1 VGEILNIITSQGNL
15 ANCHVHCGGAAL
27 TDVKPWHSM
36 SIDEVLKELDTTFD
50 GLSDVEAKARLEKY
64 GFNEL
69 VEKAKVSVIKIF
81 IDQFKNFLVGLLIA
95 AAIISAV
102 IGEHIDAFAIV
113 AIVILNGVLGF
124 IQEYRAE
131 QALEALKRLAAPK
144 ARVRRNGSEI
154 TILAR
159 ELVPGDVIILEPGD
173 RVPADARLITCTD
186 LKIDEAMLTGES
198 IPVKKNAAII
208 LPEDTPVADRKNMV
222 FMGTL
227 VTTGY
232 GEAVVVSTGMNTEM
246 GKIAAM
252 VQEVEKEET
261 PLMRRLNRFGKRIGT
276 LIVVL
281 CIITFVLGLAREMD
295 PVLMFMTAVGLA
307 VSAVPEGLPAVVTI
321 TLALGVKDMA
331 KRNAIV
337 RRLASVET
345 LGCTTV
351 ICADKTGTM
360 TKNEMTVRKIY
371 VNGRIIEVTGAGYE
385 VEGEFLFNGETINP
399 AEDPHLELLL
409 RIGLLCSHAELV
421 KEDGKW
427 KVLGD
432 PTEGALVVAA
442 AKAGMWK
449 RALLKDY
456 PKRHEIPFES
466 SRKRMT
472 TIHETKDG
480 KLVAYVKG
488 APEVILE
495 RSRFILEDGNV
506 RLITDAD
513 KQRILTIVREMAQSA
528 LRVLAM
534 AYRVIPAQFEFI
546 DTDQVE
552 SELVFVGL
560 AGMIDP
566 PRDEVK
572 GAIEQCRR
580 AGIRVVMI
588 TGDHKLTAIAIAKEI
603 GLVEGNNFMVLTGA
617 ELDKMSD
624 EELTKVVDKVP
635 IFARVSPEHKVRIV
649 KALKRKGH
657 IVAMTGDG
665 VNDAPALKLADIG
678 VAMGIKGTDVAKEAS
693 DMILADDNF
702 ATIVRAV
709 RDGRAIYDN
718 IRKFVRFLL
727 ACNFDEIAVI
737 TTCILAGLPPALLPL
752 QILWINLVTDG
763 GPAVALGVD
772 PPDEDIMERPPR
784 DPEEGI
790 LSGMEL
796 FILASALF
804 QFLGTMAAYL
814 LGMYLLKDSVAE
826 ARTLAFVQAVLF
838 ELFVVF
844 NCRSEKHSAFRI
856 GFLTNKALVIADVAG
871 LILTLMLVY
880 APPLQVIFDT
890 VPLTL
895 YDWILCI
902 LLASGG
908 WLVLPEIFMKPLP
921 FTKKSRQVKS

>member
-1 VGEILNIITSQGNL
+1 MKFEPVVGELRRGNIVAKG
-15 ANCHVHCGGAAL
+15 
-27 TDVKPWHSM
+27 KPWHSM
-36 SIDEVLKELDTTFD
+36 SIDEVFRALSTTAE
-50 GLSDVEAKARLEKY
+50 GLSDVEAKSRLEKY

-69 VEKAKVSVIKIF
+69 VERARVSPIRLF
-81 IDQFKNFLVGLLIA
+81 IDQFKNFLVALLIVA
-95 AAIISAV
+95 SIISAA
-102 IGEHIDAFAIV
+102 IGEHVDSMAIM
-113 AIVILNGVLGF
+113 AIVILNAVLGF

-131 QALEALKRLAAPK
+131 RALEALKKLAAPR
-144 ARVRRNGSEI
+144 ARVRRGGREF
-154 TILAR
+154 TVLAR
-159 ELVPGDVIILEPGD
+159 ELVPGDVIVLEPGD

-186 LKIDEAMLTGES
+186 LKVDEAMLTGES
-198 IPVKKNAAII
+198 VPVRKNAAII
-208 LPEDTPVADRKNMV
+208 LPDDTPVADRKNMV

-227 VTTGY
+227 VSTGY

-261 PLMRRLNRFGKRIGT
+261 PLMRKLNQFGKRIGA
-276 LIVVL
+276 LIIIL
-281 CIITFVLGLAREMD
+281 CIVTFALGLFRRVD
-295 PVLMFMTAVGLA
+295 PILMFMTSVGLA

-371 VNGRIIEVTGAGYE
+371 VNGKLVEVTGAGYQ
-385 VEGEFLFNGETINP
+385 VEGEFLVDGVNVNP
-399 AEDPHLELLL
+399 LEDPHLELLL
-409 RIGLLCSHAELV
+409 RIGLLCSHADLV
-421 KEDGKW
+421 KENGEW

-442 AKAGMWK
+442 AKAGLWK
-449 RALLKDY
+449 HRLLKEY

-472 TIHETKDG
+472 TIHESRDG
-480 KLVAYVKG
+480 KLIAYVKG

-495 RSRFILEDGNV
+495 RSKFIFENGSV
-506 RLITDAD
+506 RPITDAD
-513 KQRILTIVREMAQSA
+513 KERILRIFREMAEGA

-534 AYRVIPAQFEFI
+534 AYRELPAQFEFI
-546 DTDQVE
+546 ESDQVE
-552 SELVFVGL
+552 TELVFVGL

-572 GAIEQCRR
+572 DAIKQCRK

-588 TGDHKLTAIAIAKEI
+588 TGDHKLTAIAVAKEI
-603 GLVEGNNFMVLTGA
+603 GLVEGDNFKVLTGA
-617 ELDKMSD
+617 DLDKMSD
-624 EELTKVVDKVP
+624 EELTENVEKVP

-649 KALKRKGH
+649 RALKRRGH
-657 IVAMTGDG
+657 VVAMTGDG

-752 QILWINLVTDG
+752 QILWLNLVTDG

-784 DPEEGI
+784 SPREGI

-796 FILASALF
+796 FILVSALL
-804 QFLGTMAAYL
+804 QFVGTMAAYL
-814 LGMYLLKDSVAE
+814 LGMYLLKDSVVE

-844 NCRSEKHSAFRI
+844 NCRSEKHSVYRI
-856 GFLTNKALVIADVAG
+856 GFLTNKALVIADVVG
-871 LILTLMLVY
+871 ILLTIMLVY
-880 APPLQVIFDT
+880 APPMQLIFDT

-895 YDWILCI
+895 YDWALCI
-902 LLASGG
+902 LLASGA
-908 WLVLPEIFMKPLP
+908 WFVLPEIFMRPLP
-921 FTKKSRQVKS
+921 FTRKQRR